1 MDREEFTELLD
12 EACSYAVDLYSQKA
26 AYVPSFSL
34 RRVDAEII
42 KQSKTWPNTT
52 HLKDGYGNWDWQDI
66 WWPNRYKKERFFIAM
81 CEGQNVS
88 ALFCGRVLHSASEV
102 RLEYVQRNANALKVK
117 GVVTPVAVTFAAALA
132 VAMEM
137 ESVVICDPAPKIVQH
152 YNDHMNG
159 IATMKYKKDVVT
171 AISARAESLI
181 GYE

>member
-1 MDREEFTELLD
+1 MERGEFIELLD
-12 EACSYAVDLYSQKA
+12 EACNYAVDLYSQKA

-34 RRVDAEII
+34 RRVDADII
-42 KQSKTWPNTT
+42 KQSKAWPNTA
-52 HLKDGYGNWDWQDI
+52 HLKGGYGNWDWEKI

-81 CEGQNVS
+81 CEGKNVS
-88 ALFCGRVLHSASEV
+88 ALFCGRVLHSTSEV
-102 RLEYVQRNANALKVK
+102 TLEYVQRNANALNVK
-117 GVVTPVAVTFAAALA
+117 GGVTPVAVTFAAALA

-159 IATMKYKKDVVT
+159 IATMKYKDDVVI
-171 AISARAESLI
+171 AISAKTESLI

>member
-1 MDREEFTELLD
+1 MDREEFIELLD
-12 EACSYAVDLYSQKA
+12 EACSYAVDFYSHKA
-26 AYVPSFSL
+26 VYVPSFSL

-42 KQSKTWPNTT
+42 KQSKHWPNTT
-52 HLKDGYGNWDWQDI
+52 HLKDGYGNWDWQKL

-81 CEGQNVS
+81 CEEQNVS

-102 RLEYVQRNANALKVK
+102 TLEYVQRNANALSVK

-152 YNDHMNG
+152 YNGHMNG
-159 IATMKYKKDVVT
+159 IATMKYKDDVVI
-171 AISARAESLI
+171 AISAKAESLI